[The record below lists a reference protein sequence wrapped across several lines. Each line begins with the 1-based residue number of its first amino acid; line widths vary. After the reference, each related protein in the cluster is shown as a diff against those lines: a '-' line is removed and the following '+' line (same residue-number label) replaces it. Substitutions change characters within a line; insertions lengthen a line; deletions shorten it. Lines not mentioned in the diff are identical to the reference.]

1 MDELEKTKN
10 VIIPGQ
16 TYICLDSED
25 NSKFEVDLI
34 TYREKGQ
41 QVKYL
46 SVSFTDANKNTA
58 SLSLNQESFND
69 IKLFFKQ
76 LDWNG

>member
-1 MDELEKTKN
+1 MEEN
-10 VIIPGQ
+10 QNIIEPGQ
-16 TYICLDSED
+16 TYICLNSE
-25 NSKFEVDLI
+25 NGTKFEVDLI

-46 SVSFTDANKNTA
+46 SVSFTDVNQNVA
-58 SLSLNQESFND
+58 SLSLSEESFHT
-69 IKLFFKQ
+69 IKSFFKQ

>member
-1 MDELEKTKN
+1 MEDNEN
-10 VIIPGQ
+10 IIKQGQ
-16 TYICLDSED
+16 TYVCLDSE
-25 NSKFEVDLI
+25 NGTKFEVDLI

-46 SVSFTDANKNTA
+46 SISFTDVNENVA
-58 SLSLNQESFND
+58 SLSLNEESFG
-69 IKLFFKQ
+69 IVKTFFKQ

>member
-1 MDELEKTKN
+1 MDESQNTIK
-10 VIIPGQ
+10 PGQ
-16 TYICLDSED
+16 TYICLDNE
-25 NSKFEVDLI
+25 NGTKFEVDLI

-46 SVSFTDANKNTA
+46 SVSFTDTNQNIA
-58 SLSLNQESFND
+58 SLSLNQESFD
-69 IKLFFKQ
+69 TIKLFFKQ

>member
-1 MDELEKTKN
+1 MEELKNIKT
-10 VIIPGQ
+10 PQ
-16 TYICLDSED
+16 TYICMDSED
-25 NSKFEVDLI
+25 GSKFEVDLI

-46 SVSFTDANKNTA
+46 AVSFTDASNSTA
-58 SLSLNQESFND
+58 TISLNQESFDN
-69 IKLFFKQ
+69 IKTFFKQ

>member
-1 MDELEKTKN
+1 MEEN
-10 VIIPGQ
+10 QNIIKPGQ

-25 NSKFEVDLI
+25 GTKFEIDLI

-46 SVSFTDANKNTA
+46 SISFTDANKNVA
-58 SLSLNQESFND
+58 SLSLNQESFD
-69 IKLFFKQ
+69 TVKSFFKQ

>member
-1 MDELEKTKN
+1 MEEPKNIIKT
-10 VIIPGQ
+10 PTE
-16 TYICLDSED
+16 TYICLNSED
-25 NSKFEVDLI
+25 GSKFEVDLI

-46 SVSFTDANKNTA
+46 AVSFTDAKQSTA
-58 SLSLNQESFND
+58 TISLNQESFDN
-69 IKLFFKQ
+69 IKTFFKQ

>member
-1 MDELEKTKN
+1 MEELEN
-10 VIIPGQ
+10 IIKPGQ
-16 TYICLDSED
+16 TYVSLDSGD
-25 NSKFEVDLI
+25 GSKFEVDLI

-46 SVSFTDANKNTA
+46 SVSFTDSNQNVA
-58 SLSLNQESFND
+58 SLSLNQESFNT
-69 IKLFFKQ
+69 IKSFFAN